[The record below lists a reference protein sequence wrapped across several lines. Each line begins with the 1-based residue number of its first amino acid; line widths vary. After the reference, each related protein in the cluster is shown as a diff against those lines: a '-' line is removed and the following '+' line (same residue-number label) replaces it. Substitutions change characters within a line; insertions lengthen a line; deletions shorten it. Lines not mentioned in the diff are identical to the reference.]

1 MWVLAAVGRTL
12 WKGTWTTVATV
23 ENRAEAQSRYARL
36 EARLELVAVTLPG
49 LAATATAWPAFQ
61 GGQYDGQMLTA
72 FTDANLN
79 LSDANAYESDGT
91 QSYIEDELIFPRYVE
106 ATFEDDAELA
116 TYLRESLMTEELDAA
131 IEWWE
136 TEGSEFDSPFVE
148 ENPNYVIE
156 SYDLADASLAATDE
170 SFEEGEDADKTG
182 DTYDLITVLLA
193 AALFVLGIATSFR
206 VLPSESS

>member
-1 MWVLAAVGRTL
+1 MWTN
-12 WKGTWTTVATV
+12 VATV
-23 ENRAEAQSRYARL
+23 ENGAEAQSRYARL

-49 LAATATAWPAFQ
+49 LAATATAWAALQ

-91 QSYIEDELIFPRYVE
+91 QTFIEDELIFQRYVE

-116 TYLRESLMTEELDAA
+116 TYLRGSLMTEELDAA

-170 SFEEGEDADKTG
+170 SFEEGEDANKTG
-182 DTYDLITVLLA
+182 DTYNLITVLLA